1 MTTQK
6 TTKKAYPSYEVMIGR
21 AIVAINHRAGSSRY
35 AIYKWIAATYPVPD
49 KNLDTY
55 LGRSL
60 KRLVG
65 QGKLIKVKA
74 SYKLSPSA
82 KRSPAT
88 KAKRSPATKAKTK
101 AKKLPIKKAPP
112 KKKLS
117 AATKAKKET
126 PKTLYVAVLS
136 DFDPD
141 EKGVDRYPSTVVG
154 TFLTKEKAN
163 LELLRTINELEK
175 LEVFTDYTEE
185 EMTKEQ
191 LKVSTEL
198 DKILENNTPVSDQ
211 KYEYFLKHGTTMQD
225 KKQEE
230 GRYWDGFIQ
239 EVTVGKNMY

>member
-6 TTKKAYPSYEVMIGR
+6 TTKKAYPSYEVMIGK
-21 AIVAINHRAGSSRY
+21 AIVAINHRSGSSRY

-74 SYKLSPSA
+74 SYQLSPSA
-82 KRSPAT
+82 KRRLAP
-88 KAKRSPATKAKTK
+88 KAKV
-101 AKKLPIKKAPP
+101 KKAPP
-112 KKKLS
+112 KKKLP
-117 AATKAKKET
+117 AATKTKKET

-141 EKGVDRYPSTVVG
+141 EKGVDRYPSAVVG
-154 TFLTKEKAN
+154 TFLAKEKAN
-163 LELLRTINELEK
+163 LELLRTISQLEK
-175 LEVFTDYTEE
+175 LEVFVDYEE
-185 EMTKEQ
+185 EKMSKEQ
-191 LKVSTEL
+191 LKASTEL
-198 DKILENNTPVSDQ
+198 DKILENNTLVTDQ

-225 KKQEE
+225 RGEDEGE
-230 GRYWDGFIQ
+230 GRYWDGFVQ
-239 EVTVGKNMY
+239 EVTVDKNMY